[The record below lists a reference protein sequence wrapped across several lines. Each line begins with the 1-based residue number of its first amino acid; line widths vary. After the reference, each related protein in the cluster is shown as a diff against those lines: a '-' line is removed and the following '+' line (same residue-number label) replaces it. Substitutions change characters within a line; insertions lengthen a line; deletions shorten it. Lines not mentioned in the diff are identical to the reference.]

1 MPPLIALFLCITF
14 IIFLFVLDKRKTKY
28 EPSWA
33 LWVPLLFMLISAS
46 RPLALWFNPTLLSV
60 LPADASDGSPADRN
74 FYIFLIITGL
84 FILFK
89 RKLNWSL
96 IIKDNLWIFLLFLYC
111 GISIAWSDLP
121 YASLKA
127 WIKVMVIP
135 IMALIII
142 TEINYIESLRT
153 VLQRTAYILIPLSI
167 VLIKYFPAYGRSYS
181 PWDGTT
187 FYGGVTTYKNGL
199 GVLCFIAGIFIVW
212 NLIIVLR
219 DKSTHSGKIP
229 VLVNIAMLCMIL
241 WLLMISDSATA
252 LTVFIVGVCV
262 LIALE
267 IPIIKN
273 NLNIV
278 VFILLLLGLFTFL
291 SFNAFE
297 GLVTSLG
304 RDTTLTGRTA
314 IWKKVLS
321 MDTNPMIGS
330 GYASFWLGDRG
341 EFLLNLNWQRL
352 TQAHNGFIEV
362 YLNLGLVGLGLLIM
376 MIVKTYKNAKN
387 SLSTDFEYGKLQI
400 SYMTVFILTNVTE
413 ATFAIKSISWF
424 MFVLISLKYLKS
436 GDTPKTGINP
446 VNTKSPQLI
455 GDSVTSNN

>member
-1 MPPLIALFLCITF
+1 M
-14 IIFLFVLDKRKTKY
+14 
-28 EPSWA
+28 
-33 LWVPLLFMLISAS
+33 
-46 RPLALWFNPTLLSV
+46 
-60 LPADASDGSPADRN
+60 
-74 FYIFLIITGL
+74 
-84 FILFK
+84 
-89 RKLNWSL
+89 
-96 IIKDNLWIFLLFLYC
+96 FLLFLYC
-111 GISIAWSDLP
+111 GISIIWSDLP
-121 YASLKA
+121 SASLKA
-127 WIKVMVIP
+127 WIKVMVLP

-142 TEINYIESLRT
+142 TENNFIESLKI
-153 VLQRTAYILIPLSI
+153 VLKRTAYVLIPLSI

-181 PWDGTT
+181 PWTGTP

-273 NLNIV
+273 NLNVV
-278 VFILLLLGLFTFL
+278 VFILLLFGLFTFL

-304 RDTTLTGRTA
+304 RDITLTGRTV

-321 MDTNPMIGS
+321 MGTNPIIGS
-330 GYASFWLGDRG
+330 GYSSFWLGDRG

-362 YLNLGLVGLGLLIM
+362 YLNIGLIGLGLLIM
-376 MIVKTYKNAKN
+376 MIIKTYKNAKN

-400 SYMTVFILTNVTE
+400 AYMTVFILTNVTE

-424 MFVLISLKYLKS
+424 MFVLIAIKY
-436 GDTPKTGINP
+436 PRTGNMANITN
-446 VNTKSPQLI
+446 NSTQMNSPPLI
-455 GDSVTSNN
+455 GDSYKQNNSFPVVL